1 MKEIKAIIQPSM
13 FEPVLDAL
21 EENCELPGM
30 TVSEVIGRGDSPA
43 DQAGEVTWEGHHTF
57 VKKTKIEIVLTDSE
71 RVLETRR
78 FRRIGGVDT
87 IGDSPLTGVNR
98 HGRVRRNNAR
108 KQYAVLRVQIHVAA
122 TSIDNRAVGHR
133 DRQPGI

>member
-30 TVSEVIGRGDSPA
+30 TVSEVIGWGDSPA

-57 VKKTKIEIVLTDSE
+57 VKKTKIEIVLTDEAVDSVVDVIARATRTGKPGDGKIFVFNVGDVVKIQTGE
-71 RVLETRR
+71 R
-78 FRRIGGVDT
+78 GV
-87 IGDSPLTGVNR
+87 
-98 HGRVRRNNAR
+98 
-108 KQYAVLRVQIHVAA
+108 VAL
-122 TSIDNRAVGHR
+122 
-133 DRQPGI
+133 